1 MLLSDLKRAAW
12 FCAVMGLAALAA
24 PEARADDV
32 QDVSKLIHEH
42 QLDEAMQRI
51 DTILAQKPRDASMR
65 FFKGLILSEQGRTN
79 EAIGVFLRLTE
90 DYPEL
95 PEPYN
100 NLAVLYA
107 SQGEYEKARAALEMA
122 IRTHPSYAT
131 AHENLGDVYAKLAS
145 QAYDKA
151 LQLDSTNTTAQ
162 TKLALI
168 RDLISANPSA
178 AKRPAPATTSPRTVV
193 AQVSEGRGAPPA
205 AAGQPGATAAKAAPA
220 ATSGQTAVPTASPAA
235 PVVAAPKSPESAPT
249 VATSP
254 SGAQAEVIAAVNAWA
269 KAWSAKDVDI
279 YLAAYAKEFVP
290 PPGLSRQ
297 QWEEERRA
305 RIVGKSSITVILED
319 IEVTVDGDQAVA
331 RFRQDYKADSLKTN
345 SRKTLNLV
353 KSNGRWLIQQE
364 RSGA

>member
-51 DTILAQKPRDASMR
+51 DTVLAQKPRDASMR

-168 RDLISANPSA
+168 RDLISANPNA
-178 AKRPAPATTSPRTVV
+178 AKRPAPATTPPRTVV
-193 AQVSEGRGAPPA
+193 AQVSGGAPA
-205 AAGQPGATAAKAAPA
+205 AAAGPPGAAAAKAASA
-220 ATSGQTAVPTASPAA
+220 STSGQTAVPTASPAA
-235 PVVAAPKSPESAPT
+235 PAVAAAKSPDSAPI
-249 VATSP
+249 VAASP

-269 KAWSAKDVDI
+269 KAWSAKDVDA